1 MQSAF
6 QIFDYPEFWAFG
18 FLAFLLLYLK
28 STSSVGK
35 SRASAG
41 VHAPR
46 MISLPAMAVVKSLP
60 QSYVK
65 RIHRMQNW
73 ANWRA
78 NIAFQD
84 FSAIKLMLAI
94 VSLVSAIYLPLYQ
107 TMILAI
113 TLFFVPD
120 LVLLVLVKRR
130 QQQIRDALP
139 QALDLMVLCVDAGL
153 GLDATLQ
160 RISNDKSTLNHA
172 LNDEL
177 SNLGRDILLGMERPR
192 AYQELYK
199 RTGVDELKMLGSAL
213 NQCTKMG
220 LSIAKILR
228 NQADFLR
235 TRQNQKAEE
244 KAAKLPVWMSFPMW
258 FCIMPA
264 LMLVIIG
271 PSLITLLSSFSN
283 RFSAGM
289 F

>member
-1 MQSAF
+1 MQSAL

-18 FLAFLLLYLK
+18 FLAMLLLYVK
-28 STSSVGK
+28 SFAPSDA
-35 SRASAG
+35 SRGGSG
-41 VHAPR
+41 LHAPLI
-46 MISLPAMAVVKSLP
+46 ISAPATAIVKGLP
-60 QSYVK
+60 QVYVK

-73 ANWRA
+73 AGWRA

-84 FSAIKLMLAI
+84 FSAVKLVLLI
-94 VSLVSAIYLPLYQ
+94 VSLISAFYVPLYQ
-107 TMILAI
+107 TIVLA
-113 TLFFVPD
+113 TVLFFFPD

-177 SNLGRDILLGMERPR
+177 SNLGRDILLGMERTR

-228 NQADFLR
+228 NQAEFMR

-244 KAAKLPVWMSFPMW
+244 KAAKLPVWMSFPLW

-271 PSLITLLSSFSN
+271 PSLITLLSNFSN

>member
-1 MQSAF
+1 MQSIF
-6 QIFDYPEFWAFG
+6 QIFDYPEFWAVG
-18 FLAFLLLYLK
+18 FLALLLLYIK
-28 STSSVGK
+28 SVAPADATRSG
-35 SRASAG
+35 AG
-41 VHAPR
+41 FHAPQ
-46 MISLPAMAVVKSLP
+46 IIVVPAMTVVKSLP
-60 QSYVK
+60 QAYVK

-73 ANWRA
+73 AGWRA

-84 FSAIKLMLAI
+84 FAAIKLMLSL
-94 VSLVSAIYLPLYQ
+94 VSIVSAIYLPLYQ
-107 TMILAI
+107 AIILAI
-113 TLFFVPD
+113 VFFFLPD

-160 RISNDKSTLNHA
+160 RIANDVSTLNHA
-172 LNDEL
+172 LNEEL
-177 SNLGRDILLGMERPR
+177 SNLGRDILLGMERTR

-199 RTGVDELKMLGSAL
+199 RTGVEELKMLGSAL